1 MSQHFVS
8 AHCAPCP
15 SEKYHSVVNVLTPKQ
30 PILIFDMCSCFCL
43 NPYINGNLIYLTSF
57 CRNLRK
63 SHSHLL
69 TVPPWGPAR
78 SRRIWKLER
87 SAKLRWGKSQDAL
100 PWSPTSLVGA
110 KRQVFSKE
118 HDAGWWV
125 ELSLQGSSPEAAGIF
140 DDDVFLLQ
148 HGKRLC
154 EFMWHVTFSIVLGIY
169 FFEMFF

>member
-30 PILIFDMCSCFCL
+30 PILIFDMFMFLSKPL
-43 NPYINGNLIYLTSF
+43 NGNLIYLTSF
-57 CRNLRK
+57 CGNLGK
-63 SHSHLL
+63 SHLSSPL

-100 PWSPTSLVGA
+100 PWSPTSLVGS
-110 KRQVFSKE
+110 RQVFSKE

-125 ELSLQGSSPEAAGIF
+125 ELSLQGWSREAAGDF
-140 DDDVFLLQ
+140 LMMKFFLLQ